1 MGNIGQD
8 ISYEELRKH
17 HADAVRIIHE
27 QRQKIEKLERR
38 CSRLRELYESSLAV
52 VRRYQDEREGFLSR
66 VEGALLGIK
75 GALDDD

>member
-8 ISYEELRKH
+8 ISYDELRKH

-52 VRRYQDEREGFLSR
+52 VRRYQDEREGFLAR
-66 VEGALLGIK
+66 VQGALLGIK

>member
-1 MGNIGQD
+1 MGNIGPD
-8 ISYEELRKH
+8 ISYDELRKQ

-27 QRQKIEKLERR
+27 QREKIEKLERR

-52 VRRYQDEREGFLSR
+52 VHRYQDEREGFLAR
-66 VEGALLGIK
+66 VQGALLGIK